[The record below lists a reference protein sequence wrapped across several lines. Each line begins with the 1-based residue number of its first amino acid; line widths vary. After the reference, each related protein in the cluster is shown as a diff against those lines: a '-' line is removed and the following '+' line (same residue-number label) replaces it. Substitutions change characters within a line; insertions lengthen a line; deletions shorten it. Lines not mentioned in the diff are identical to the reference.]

1 MPSKPRKHIADL
13 IGELQYYYGHGPEDF
28 PTLFWRVL
36 ASLPGGDRAADMGY
50 ETFNLGWKEAELL
63 ADTLNAIQD
72 TTRDVEDIIQG
83 LIGDEE
89 EEVEEARRRPR
100 AREAPPLRSAP
111 RRSPPL
117 RAPPRHVPPPPPAR
131 TVRSPRRAPPPA
143 RRRGR

>member
-50 ETFNLGWKEAELL
+50 ETLNLGWKEAELL
-63 ADTLNAIQD
+63 GDTLNAIQD
-72 TTRDVEDIIQG
+72 TRDVEDLIQG